1 MNRREVLTLLGAA
14 GVAWPV
20 EAWAQQSGRIV
31 TIGFLTVG
39 ANFLR
44 RDVLSQSLQ
53 ALGWVEG
60 KNTVFEFRGAENRPD
75 RLPELVAELVDL
87 KVDVIIAVGTLA
99 PLAAK
104 RATTTIPIVL
114 GAAGD
119 PIGSGLVT
127 SLSRPGGNITGLS
140 LMSPDLGGKRLEILR
155 DVIPGV
161 SRVATLWNAA
171 NPYPALVYRE
181 TEVAARTLG
190 IQVLSLEV
198 RGPDDFDSALEA
210 AIRQQPMH

>member
-127 SLSRPGGNITGLS
+127 SLSRPGGT
-140 LMSPDLGGKRLEILR
+140 SP
-155 DVIPGV
+155 
-161 SRVATLWNAA
+161 A
-171 NPYPALVYRE
+171 
-181 TEVAARTLG
+181 
-190 IQVLSLEV
+190 
-198 RGPDDFDSALEA
+198 
-210 AIRQQPMH
+210 